1 MPGFRLR
8 FANIPQCPLLAPAT
22 FEPGRRL
29 APEDG
34 DGEGAGAPAGAG
46 RAAYAHEM
54 TVHLTV
60 QDRDRELGGVVR
72 EGESWAAA
80 ARRTCLSL
88 HGEPLALDL
97 SGEVKRFVIDHDTTV
112 TVRAMTRGDLP
123 DVLTWRSA
131 EHVRKWWV
139 TPEEPSLASITET
152 YGPDVDA
159 MTPKRM
165 WIVEANGRSVGFV
178 QDYRVGD
185 YPEATLLA
193 PDPDAIGLD
202 YAIGDPQW
210 VGRGLATRALW
221 AWAQRT
227 QHRAP
232 ELTACFAAP
241 DHRNVAS
248 LRVLDKLGFTR
259 GVWFDEPRAD
269 GPAATMIG
277 CTLNVSS
284 VLG

>member
-1 MPGFRLR
+1 
-8 FANIPQCPLLAPAT
+8 
-22 FEPGRRL
+22 
-29 APEDG
+29 
-34 DGEGAGAPAGAG
+34 
-46 RAAYAHEM
+46 M

-97 SGEVKRFVIDHDTTV
+97 SGDVKRFVIDHDTTV

-139 TPEEPSLASITET
+139 TPEEPSLESITET
-152 YGPDVDA
+152 YGPDIDA

-193 PDPDAIGLD
+193 PDPDAIGVD

-241 DHRNVAS
+241 DHRNAAS